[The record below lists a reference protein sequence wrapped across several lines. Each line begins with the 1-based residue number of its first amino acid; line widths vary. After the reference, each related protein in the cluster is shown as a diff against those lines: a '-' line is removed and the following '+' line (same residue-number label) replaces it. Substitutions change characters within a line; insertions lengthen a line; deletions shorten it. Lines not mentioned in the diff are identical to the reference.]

1 METAAAG
8 QLALQLMMG
17 VSLAACAGLR
27 AWLPLF
33 CVGLL
38 ARFSH
43 IPLNENFVFLTGTPL
58 LTVLGVATVIE
69 ILGDKIIVVDH
80 VLDTIGT
87 FARPIAG
94 AMVAASLINAQDPMW
109 ATILGVV
116 LGGGT
121 ALTVHTAKALNRAQ
135 MTAAAPAHAG
145 TANLA
150 MSFGEDL
157 LSFGGISLAVWIP
170 LVAFL
175 CVLAALFLCVYL
187 IRLGL
192 HHGKRLLK
200 SLGIA
205 K

>member
-1 METAAAG
+1 MDAASAG
-8 QLALQLMMG
+8 QIALQLMMG

-27 AWLPLF
+27 TWLPLF

-43 IPLNENFVFLTGTPL
+43 IPLNEHFAFLTGTPL
-58 LTVLGVATVIE
+58 LTILGVATIIE
-69 ILGDKIIVVDH
+69 ILGDKIVVVDN
-80 VLDTIGT
+80 VLDSIGT

-94 AMVAASLINAQDPMW
+94 AMVAASLINPQDPTW

-121 ALTVHTAKALNRAQ
+121 ALTVHTAKALSRAQ
-135 MTAAAPAHAG
+135 STAAAPAHGG
-145 TANLA
+145 TVNFGL
-150 MSFGEDL
+150 SVGEDL
-157 LSFGGISLAVWIP
+157 LSFGGVALAVWIP
-170 LVAFL
+170 VIAFVLVL
-175 CVLAALFLCVYL
+175 IILGVCVYL
-187 IRLGL
+187 IRVAL

-200 SLGIA
+200 VVGGR